1 MKCHVL
7 SCDAASR
14 PVPQSFNSGSDSA
27 GKHPVS
33 TPCRSLSVAPSTRTP
48 PLTESLPRFPPGH
61 PRIAVRPR
69 SKSGCRW
76 RRRDGGCRGFRS
88 PGHHLPPPEPW
99 QRAAGGGPRTCHEM
113 SCSVMRCHVFPPP
126 RPSPTASPK
135 RRMSPSCMSSLHR
148 VSLRSRRRRLAC
160 GATLFR
166 AYRMGARARVLAP
179 ARFARLIAR
188 ANRAQGAR
196 LPFVPLGFFR
206 AGTRRE
212 TKRPP
217 DAASSCPILPQI
229 CRSQTNL
236 GIISKLMRYPINWER
251 DKRYANT
258 VAPAPGAGAQ
268 SSLMPRLRETGPRI
282 AADAASGATRG
293 VSQASVQN
301 DRTLLQ
307 WVVTSQAKPEPPQ
320 PVSSCFGLEN
330 FGFDIG
336 PEARYRGEAA
346 ESGFAC

>member
-69 SKSGCRW
+69 SKSGCC
-76 RRRDGGCRGFRS
+76 RRQGGTAVAEDFD
-88 PGHHLPPPEPW
+88 LPAIIFLR
-99 QRAAGGGPRTCHEM
+99 QRLRYIAASDGPRTCHEM

-126 RPSPTASPK
+126 RPSPPASPK

-160 GATLFR
+160 GASLFR
-166 AYRMGARARVLAP
+166 AYRMRARARVCAGAVRAP
-179 ARFARLIAR
+179 DCAREP
-188 ANRAQGAR
+188 GAGR
-196 LPFVPLGFFR
+196 TSPVRSVGGFF
-206 AGTRRE
+206 APVQRE

-217 DAASSCPILPQI
+217 DAASSCPILPQFYGGQALI
-229 CRSQTNL
+229 GNYF
-236 GIISKLMRYPINWER
+236 IIHE
-251 DKRYANT
+251 
-258 VAPAPGAGAQ
+258 
-268 SSLMPRLRETGPRI
+268 RI
-282 AADAASGATRG
+282 ATSVPKTSSSPTPDPLSPGSPPHRRAVRVEERLCLQGGGTEVAEDFDFPAVLFRRQHLAT
-293 VSQASVQN
+293 SIS
-301 DRTLLQ
+301 RTSRPTELPTRRHLLR
-307 WVVTSQAKPEPPQ
+307 P
-320 PVSSCFGLEN
+320 
-330 FGFDIG
+330 
-336 PEARYRGEAA
+336 
-346 ESGFAC
+346 

>member
-1 MKCHVL
+1 MSCFSAAPPLSDCLAEAPHVSIL
-7 SCDAASR
+7 HVVPPSR
-14 PVPQSFNSGSDSA
+14 FVAFAPPPACLRRD
-27 GKHPVS
+27 PVS
-33 TPCRSLSVAPSTRTP
+33 RV
-48 PLTESLPRFPPGH
+48 PRG
-61 PRIAVRPR
+61 
-69 SKSGCRW
+69 
-76 RRRDGGCRGFRS
+76 
-88 PGHHLPPPEPW
+88 
-99 QRAAGGGPRTCHEM
+99 RASH
-113 SCSVMRCHVFPPP
+113 
-126 RPSPTASPK
+126 
-135 RRMSPSCMSSLHR
+135 
-148 VSLRSRRRRLAC
+148 
-160 GATLFR
+160 
-166 AYRMGARARVLAP
+166 
-179 ARFARLIAR
+179 
-188 ANRAQGAR
+188 AQGAL
-196 LPFVPLGFFR
+196 LPSVPLGDFR
-206 AGTRRE
+206 TGARRE

-307 WVVTSQAKPEPPQ
+307 WVVTSQAKPEPTQ